1 MEAEEDQ
8 EEDMEAEGE
17 PSGVLIRGPQGTIMC
32 ETGTGM
38 TGGTG
43 RVGTRMSVTFSLRTS
58 VCHIFS
64 HLPNGKTRALC
75 SCVWIRLEPVIRVI
89 MCKNSGP

>member
-8 EEDMEAEGE
+8 EEDVEAEGE
-17 PSGVLIRGPQGTIMC
+17 PSGVLIRRPQGTIMC

-43 RVGTRMSVTFSLRTS
+43 RAGTGMSVKISLRTS
-58 VCHIFS
+58 VCQIFS
-64 HLPNGKTRALC
+64 HLPMERH
-75 SCVWIRLEPVIRVI
+75 
-89 MCKNSGP
+89 GPFVLVFG